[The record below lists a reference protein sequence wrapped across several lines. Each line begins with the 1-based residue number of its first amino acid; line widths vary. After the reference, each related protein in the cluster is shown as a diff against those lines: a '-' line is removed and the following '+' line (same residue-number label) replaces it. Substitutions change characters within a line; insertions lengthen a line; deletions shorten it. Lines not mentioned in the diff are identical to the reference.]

1 MIYGTVFLLVS
12 QLLGPSSGHF
22 LSLFAHFHTIQ
33 YGYVGRW
40 LNSGRKTVGALDLG
54 GASTQITF
62 ETPETVENELNSMT
76 LRLYGQEYSLYTH
89 SYLCYGKEEAL
100 RQILAYLVEV

>member
-1 MIYGTVFLLVS
+1 M
-12 QLLGPSSGHF
+12 
-22 LSLFAHFHTIQ
+22 Q

-62 ETPETVENELNSMT
+62 ETPETVENELNSIT